1 MLQFLLLFPNLLSRP
16 SHGQHRHDGMN
27 TEHYKAGL
35 HSARGQAPDRAESR
49 ARALSSLSSHLSPSS
64 SCSSLPSN
72 FLYKAHSLPS
82 VLDPNEVLFSDTLSE
97 SVNDREASMC
107 SVWKLPDLS
116 LLRSLSLILFSKW
129 GRHMFSFVSYWF
141 SILSTKYPLLFSCIS
156 AWQFCL

>member
-35 HSARGQAPDRAESR
+35 HSARGQAPDRVESV

-64 SCSSLPSN
+64 SCSSVPSN

-82 VLDPNEVLFSDTLSE
+82 VLDPNDVLFSDTISE

-107 SVWKLPDLS
+107 SVWKLPDLLS
-116 LLRSLSLILFSKW
+116 LLRLLSLIL
-129 GRHMFSFVSYWF
+129 SF
-141 SILSTKYPLLFSCIS
+141 ILRGNSMICFHFVLFLTGSLS
-156 AWQFCL
+156 